1 MSRDEKAEAKWTQI
15 KSVIYPPPIGLM
27 PERLWKAQRMCD
39 IYEAMK
45 RYNDAGYKIPD
56 EWFEEFEKL
65 EKGINDD

>member
-1 MSRDEKAEAKWTQI
+1 MNTDEKAEAKWKQI
-15 KSVIYPPPIGLM
+15 KSVISPPPIGLM
-27 PERLWKAQRMCD
+27 PRKLWNLKRAGN

-65 EKGINDD
+65 EKEINDD